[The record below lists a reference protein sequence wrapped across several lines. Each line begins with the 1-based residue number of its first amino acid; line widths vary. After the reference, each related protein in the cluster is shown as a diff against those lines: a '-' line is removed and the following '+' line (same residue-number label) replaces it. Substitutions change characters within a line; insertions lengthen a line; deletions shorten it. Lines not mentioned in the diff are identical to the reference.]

1 MVERT
6 DDQKRG
12 RSIGQK
18 RRHALEV
25 LKTRREFLER
35 LVTKRKATGQPT
47 DREADEASVLA
58 FVISELTAKWSGDA
72 EQAVT

>member
-25 LKTRREFLER
+25 LRTRREFLDR
-35 LVTKRKATGQPT
+35 LVEKRKATGQPA
-47 DREADEASVLA
+47 DREADEAAVLK
-58 FVISELTAKWSGDA
+58 FVIDELDSRWSLDSETSM
-72 EQAVT
+72 T